1 MGRDNSSRLN
11 SPTPTKFQSTLPA
24 WGETWPT
31 AWVRPPAKDFNPLSP
46 HGERLLKGV
55 KATKIKKFQSTL
67 PAWGETIRRIC
78 TGGLTII
85 SIHSPRMG
93 RDTPTWGWEFIRENF
108 NPLSPH
114 GERPNCGAKMDGEGD
129 ISIHSPR
136 MGRDYMVV
144 YNKTRRKNFNPLSP
158 HGERRLMPRTAY
170 PHKII
175 SIHSPR
181 MGRDQSGQ
189 HQFFQLADFNPLSPH
204 GERPY
209 CCGSHSSP
217 SWNFNPLS
225 PHGERLNA
233 LVTLIMVGNFNPLS
247 PHGERLGLDM
257 ILAGL

>member
-93 RDTPTWGWEFIRENF
+93 RDVAYGVGKAT
-108 NPLSPH
+108 
-114 GERPNCGAKMDGEGD
+114 GEGFQSTLPAWGETAQRCKSD
-129 ISIHSPR
+129 KNQKISIHSPR
-136 MGRDYMVV
+136 MGRD
-144 YNKTRRKNFNPLSP
+144 NSP
-158 HGERRLMPRTAY
+158 DLYWRCNH
-170 PHKII
+170 H
-175 SIHSPR
+175 
-181 MGRDQSGQ
+181 
-189 HQFFQLADFNPLSPH
+189 
-204 GERPY
+204 
-209 CCGSHSSP
+209 
-217 SWNFNPLS
+217 FNPLS
-225 PHGERLNA
+225 PHGERL
-233 LVTLIMVGNFNPLS
+233 
-247 PHGERLGLDM
+247 HGCLQ
-257 ILAGL
+257 